1 MNSVLKEQRRSDI
14 IAYVLLLLT
23 ALVWGGTWPVGR
35 WLVSPEVGGETIP
48 PLMIATIRYFIV
60 VWLFIVLL
68 KVTEGNLKIQI
79 AKENWKLM
87 AFMGLTSVT
96 IYQAGYLF
104 GEYFTA
110 ASDASVIVVTNTL
123 WIIIISGV
131 ILKTEILNSQKIIG
145 TILAFLGVIIIVGLS
160 PNVDVPNRILGDI
173 LILIAAFS
181 YAIYTVTSR
190 YFITRDKGTG
200 NQPSSLFLIT
210 WVSFFGFFTTLP
222 FALLLNPEYLNPL
235 QYFQIPSRVWWGLAY
250 LIFLSTIGGYW
261 FYLEGVK
268 RLDASRASI
277 FQALVPIFGVTLS
290 ALFLHEPIDILI
302 HTPALLLVSIGII
315 LVNYERKIKRS

>member
-1 MNSVLKEQRRSDI
+1 MSSLLKEQRKSDI

-23 ALVWGGTWPVGR
+23 AFVWGGTWPVGR

-60 VWLFIVLL
+60 IWIFFVLL
-68 KVTEGNLKIQI
+68 RVTEGSFGIHI
-79 AKENWKLM
+79 VKENWKLM
-87 AFMGLTSVT
+87 VFMGLTSVT

-104 GEYFTA
+104 GEYYTA

-131 ILKTEILNSQKIIG
+131 ILKTETLSIQKVIG
-145 TILAFLGVIIIVGLS
+145 TILAFLGVTIIVGLS
-160 PNVDVPNRILGDI
+160 PNVNVPNRILGDI

-190 YFITRDKGTG
+190 YFITRENGTK

-222 FALLLNPEYLNPL
+222 VALIFNPEYLNPI
-235 QYFQIPSRVWWGLAY
+235 QYLQIPVRVWWGLAY

-290 ALFLHEPIDILI
+290 AIFLNEPIDLLVHI
-302 HTPALLLVSIGII
+302 PALFLVSVGII
-315 LVNYERKIKRS
+315 LVNYERKR